1 MPNSVI
7 SFPEFLLDL
16 ANPQLD
22 FLARAVAISVIA
34 AITCAVVGCYV
45 VLRGMA
51 FIGDA
56 VSHAVFPGLTIAFAL
71 QVSVLLGGAV
81 AGAVVAILIALFS
94 QRQNVREDSV
104 IGIFFAAS
112 FAVGMV
118 IISRTEGYTASLSSF
133 LFGSLTAPAKG
144 RVEFHV

>member
-71 QVSVLLGGAV
+71 QVSVLLLS
-81 AGAVVAILIALFS
+81 LIH
-94 QRQNVREDSV
+94 
-104 IGIFFAAS
+104 I
-112 FAVGMV
+112 
-118 IISRTEGYTASLSSF
+118 
-133 LFGSLTAPAKG
+133 
-144 RVEFHV
+144 